1 MRRARSPSSWA
12 KSDTFWTGSSLSRR
26 AASSTD
32 SSPAFTF
39 SRNSLSART
48 SIAVVY
54 RINPSSDQPRSA
66 LSARS
71 FGFKKKEPRCAPC
84 APWLILSR
92 AEHRQEAGEGDVDR
106 GADDCAG
113 PADGAQWPVG
123 HHEERR
129 LAIAATLS

>member
-26 AASSTD
+26 AASSTA
-32 SSPAFTF
+32 SSPAFTC

-92 AEHRQEAGEGDVDR
+92 AEHRQEAGEGVVDGGGDDAAGLG
-106 GADDCAG
+106 GAGQAQVG
-113 PADGAQWPVG
+113 P
-123 HHEERR
+123 
-129 LAIAATLS
+129 